1 MDYRTPLLAFPANA
15 KHGTD
20 AAAHLTGDL
29 LPAPA
34 LNAQRSN
41 PPSIHDA
48 LGRPKRIVDA
58 RRIAALRVQGWGW
71 KKIAR
76 EVGCGVSTVLRV
88 GREGEKRGSVIH
100 AESPRGSVVLS
111 PSV

>member
-41 PPSIHDA
+41 PPSTHDA
-48 LGRPKRIVDA
+48 LGPPELLPARA
-58 RRIAALRVQGWGW
+58 RRRKSRANAPADELSFKLSDRGEDA
-71 KKIAR
+71 KHEPA
-76 EVGCGVSTVLRV
+76 V
-88 GREGEKRGSVIH
+88 GRRSIH
-100 AESPRGSVVLS
+100 AQRPARVWHL
-111 PSV
+111 